1 VGNGQESELEHVDG
15 QEERNPL
22 SELSALDAIAQ
33 RRAVRNYLPDPVP
46 RPVIQHLIDLATL
59 APSAVNQQ
67 PWAFAVV
74 DDRSTLE
81 RLAKD
86 GKELLLAEPPSPEV
100 LGSGL
105 PALAHLR
112 EAVAEPGYDL
122 FHGAPTLIVIYATE
136 VHGVPDCYLA
146 GENLMLAALAFGLG
160 TCPIGLSLPILQMPE
175 VKAELEV
182 EDGWIAALPMVIGY
196 PAGATP
202 ATERRP
208 ARITTWR

>member
-1 VGNGQESELEHVDG
+1 M
-15 QEERNPL
+15 NPETIPVSDL
-22 SELSALDAIAQ
+22 SVLDAIVQ
-33 RRAVRNYLPDPVP
+33 RRAVRNYLPEPVP
-46 RPVIQHLIDLATL
+46 RPVVQRLIDLAIL

-67 PWAFAVV
+67 PWAFAVIE
-74 DDRSTLE
+74 DRSTLD
-81 RLAKD
+81 RLAE
-86 GKELLLAEPPSPEV
+86 GAKELLLAEPPGPQV

-112 EAVAEPGYDL
+112 EAIAEPGYDL

-136 VHGVPDCYLA
+136 AHGVPDCYLA
-146 GENLMLAALAFGLG
+146 GENLMLAALALGLG
-160 TCPIGLSLPILQMPE
+160 TCPIGLSLPILQLPE

-182 EDGWIAALPMVIGY
+182 EEGWIAALPMVVGY

-202 ATERRP
+202 ATKRRP

>member
-1 VGNGQESELEHVDG
+1 MNVEKIPVA
-15 QEERNPL
+15 
-22 SELSALDAIAQ
+22 ELSVLDAIGQ

-46 RPVIQHLIDLATL
+46 RPVIQHLIDLAIL

-67 PWAFAVV
+67 PWAFAVI

-86 GKELLLAEPPSPEV
+86 GKELLLAEPPGSEV

-136 VHGVPDCYLA
+136 MHGVSDCYLA

-160 TCPIGLSLPILQMPE
+160 TCPIGLSLPILEMPD

-182 EDGWIAALPMVIGY
+182 GEDWIAALPMVLGY

-202 ATERRP
+202 ATKRRP

>member
-1 VGNGQESELEHVDG
+1 M
-15 QEERNPL
+15 NPETIPVSDL
-22 SELSALDAIAQ
+22 SVLDAIVQ
-33 RRAVRNYLPDPVP
+33 RRAVRNYLPEPVP
-46 RPVIQHLIDLATL
+46 RPVVQRLIDLAIL

-67 PWAFAVV
+67 PWAFAVIE
-74 DDRSTLE
+74 DRSTLD
-81 RLAKD
+81 RLAE
-86 GKELLLAEPPSPEV
+86 GAKELLLAEPPGPQV

-112 EAVAEPGYDL
+112 EAIAEPGYDL

-136 VHGVPDCYLA
+136 AHGVPDCYLA
-146 GENLMLAALAFGLG
+146 GENLMLAALALGLG

-196 PAGATP
+196 PAEAMP
-202 ATERRP
+202 ATKRRP